1 MSGSLEKCYAT
12 LRSSDHDFSST
23 SARAPR
29 RGPAKSKA
37 PEPVKGTTTG
47 AVRVTFLDTTD
58 DESTKRQD
66 EAGTTE
72 FVSFEPHP
80 QHIVE
85 PIPTVASTTNALAGR
100 EFPSTTLPD
109 TFQHSHVPHLV
120 WPPPRRDS
128 LMNKSPTPWKTTQP
142 DIMDTINIAVIGAV
156 GVGKSTFIQRSL
168 RLTRLPT
175 SNTATVRQE
184 VDGIP
189 HVVTLV
195 EFDMEYFDLED
206 AVVPGQPIQ
215 WPKQINGQFVPRLE
229 GAFVLYDVTNKE
241 SVPEIPVTLSL
252 LANNNLP
259 SMILATKC
267 DVAEDR
273 RQVDI
278 ASVSRMTASSP
289 LCFAESCISID
300 NPSCQWDCLQT
311 MLKAIIANRRGTLDK
326 SETASRRR
334 AASTAH
340 LDAPPDYLN
349 GRPLS
354 QGSFRHSRAS
364 SDLSFLRGFPP
375 IGNDGYY
382 RPSSRSPSRPHGT
395 PGHSPDAIEEG
406 QVPTVHGM
414 LRTPGIR
421 LDGTRLEPPRDSF
434 IEAEESEDSYQY
446 PEDIPILQR
455 NDDGFADKPAKMLGL
470 SLDELVDRLVAMK
483 MSRADNNYA
492 DIFLCLYRKFAPPG
506 QLFGALR
513 ARLERA
519 REDNGTHYLLRT
531 ETQLRIVE
539 VIAKWVSLYPG
550 DFARPATRRG
560 LEELI
565 SHLST
570 EPIFVAAAHQ
580 LRLSLDQKI
589 MEDDDTGWANSD
601 EPGEGADDDGGYKY
615 DRKASQSQRAS
626 EISER
631 VGSLQLEE
639 PTSAD
644 PRRPSQGSEA
654 LGSERGASRPARC
667 RSSSTHTRT
676 TNGKRP
682 SWYQPIPFP

>member
-1 MSGSLEKCYAT
+1 
-12 LRSSDHDFSST
+12 
-23 SARAPR
+23 
-29 RGPAKSKA
+29 
-37 PEPVKGTTTG
+37 
-47 AVRVTFLDTTD
+47 
-58 DESTKRQD
+58 
-66 EAGTTE
+66 
-72 FVSFEPHP
+72 
-80 QHIVE
+80 
-85 PIPTVASTTNALAGR
+85 
-100 EFPSTTLPD
+100 
-109 TFQHSHVPHLV
+109 
-120 WPPPRRDS
+120 
-128 LMNKSPTPWKTTQP
+128 MNKSPTPWKTTQP

-654 LGSERGASRPARC
+654 LGSERGASRRPGVVPVLLIRGL
-667 RSSSTHTRT
+667 RT
-676 TNGKRP
+676 GSGRPGTNPYLSHDEDTLPRVYG
-682 SWYQPIPFP
+682 YQSGQASRGDDAH